1 MFATY
6 DHTTFP
12 EVKVIFHGNITTEK
26 DFTDFT
32 KQWYDLYGKKEKF
45 SLLFDMTD
53 ISMIN
58 PVYCY
63 KMAFFIQDL
72 KQQPIQYLQSSTIY
86 NVNTFTYGLL
96 RLIFTIQS
104 PIAPV
109 TILYDGN
116 EYLLDP

>member
-12 EVKVIFHGNITTEK
+12 EVKVTFHGTITTEK

-32 KQWYDLYGKKEKF
+32 KQWYDLYEKKENF
-45 SLLFDMTD
+45 SFLFDMAD

-63 KMAFFIQDL
+63 KMAFFI
-72 KQQPIQYLQSSTIY
+72 
-86 NVNTFTYGLL
+86 LL
-96 RLIFTIQS
+96 
-104 PIAPV
+104 
-109 TILYDGN
+109 
-116 EYLLDP
+116 